1 MATHAP
7 EKRQHSLEVIGKL
20 NRQVANW
27 SVLYMKLHHFH
38 WYVKG
43 PHFFTLHEKFEELY
57 NEAALIVDELAER
70 VLTLGGKPTST
81 LKEQLSLASIREAE
95 GGESAIEM
103 IKQLTADLQQL
114 AAESK
119 EIAEAADEVGDA
131 PTADM
136 LVGRQEWIE
145 KTVWMLKAYQEA

>member
-1 MATHAP
+1 MATNAP
-7 EKRQHSLEVIGKL
+7 EKKQHSLEVIEKL
-20 NRQVANW
+20 NKQVANW

-57 NEAALIVDELAER
+57 NEATLILDEVAER
-70 VLTLGGKPTST
+70 VLTLGGKPVST
-81 LKEQLSLASIREAE
+81 LKDQLSLASIREAK
-95 GGESAIEM
+95 GGESADEM
-103 IKQLTADLQQL
+103 IKQLTDDLLQL

-119 EIAEAADEVGDA
+119 ELAETADDAGDA

-145 KTVWMLKAYQEA
+145 KTVWMLKAYQET